1 MSPRPRSLLRRAFA
15 AALPLALLLGLAPGA
30 DETEAAWAD
39 AEAAQGSFTALKVP
53 TPVSTA
59 ACVTTPG
66 PLGLSPTVTVNWRA
80 PATATGYTLA
90 QAEFGYSTG
99 GLLLPLTAALLG
111 NVSTTGTPAAY
122 STVASGGLLGGLLGG
137 TSTVAVRFIG
147 PGGWRSSWLVATA
160 TMGLAGLNPTCTL
173 SEAPSA

>member
-1 MSPRPRSLLRRAFA
+1 MSPQPRTGLRRALA

-30 DETEAAWAD
+30 NETDAAWAD
-39 AEAAQGSFTALKVP
+39 AEAARGVFTALKVP

-66 PLGLSPTVTVNWRA
+66 LLGLSPTVTVNWRA

-160 TMGLAGLNPTCTL
+160 TMGLAGANPTCTL